1 MDSLSRREGS
11 RWAGG
16 VWEYCSCDV
25 REVHWERS
33 EHLLPWRETIKGSS
47 HDHNCTEPTGNRDSR
62 GSEVFC
68 RRSVPRPTHAVLT
81 SPPSALTSDASKC
94 SQMKRKIMKR
104 KEVVVFGL
112 VDLTPYYLYEEDVKE
127 FHQTYRLLC
136 NRYDPSLTH
145 SSTTNDLYGAL
156 YEKMKAQCDD
166 YFYIPR
172 RQEHRGVGG
181 LFFDDLHSFPSYL
194 SPVTPSKPSNK
205 DDEMF
210 LAT

>member
-1 MDSLSRREGS
+1 
-11 RWAGG
+11 
-16 VWEYCSCDV
+16 
-25 REVHWERS
+25 
-33 EHLLPWRETIKGSS
+33 
-47 HDHNCTEPTGNRDSR
+47 
-62 GSEVFC
+62 
-68 RRSVPRPTHAVLT
+68 
-81 SPPSALTSDASKC
+81 
-94 SQMKRKIMKR
+94 MKR

-166 YFYIPR
+166 YFYIPHR
-172 RQEHRGVGG
+172 REHRGVGG

-194 SPVTPSKPSNK
+194 SPVTPSEPSNK
-205 DDEMF
+205 DDEMLKVQEF
-210 LAT
+210 MLDFGKELMPSFQRICSRRHHLPYTERQKQWQQIRRGRYVEFNLVYDRGVKFGLVPGGRIEAVLVSCPPVVQWSELEHLSGGESGGSVEESSKMVI